1 MASRAAGL
9 PSNPRARARSVGRS
23 EREYE
28 HRATP
33 VADYPPV
40 PSTRLAR
47 QRSIANVRPTR
58 DERAPPPPPP
68 IPADHAPR
76 SAWRRPTTP
85 SSRTSVDSTSSTGSS
100 TFSGR
105 GYASSRTS
113 LEEDAG
119 QQSYKPPARGASLR
133 DRRLAQNDAPKPVV
147 ATAPPSERLWDTVV
161 GAANSLTVNISMAW
175 ASGVATASG
184 EVTPPG
190 SESHLTRALKA
201 YHLQKAKDR
210 SDLPDWLFE
219 EHERRGKP
227 RRTNSRDET
236 ESRMESKPVPVQA
249 APPRRRVFAAGAA
262 DYSSPPSAARSPEA
276 PPATRATE
284 RLRSIRDARRG
295 AMAPRVESPP
305 PAPIQEKPAYQ
316 DRYAAPRAP
325 MAMRRGL
332 PSRPSPQHI

>member
-1 MASRAAGL
+1 M
-9 PSNPRARARSVGRS
+9 
-23 EREYE
+23 
-28 HRATP
+28 
-33 VADYPPV
+33 
-40 PSTRLAR
+40 
-47 QRSIANVRPTR
+47 
-58 DERAPPPPPP
+58 
-68 IPADHAPR
+68 
-76 SAWRRPTTP
+76 
-85 SSRTSVDSTSSTGSS
+85 
-100 TFSGR
+100 
-105 GYASSRTS
+105 
-113 LEEDAG
+113 
-119 QQSYKPPARGASLR
+119 
-133 DRRLAQNDAPKPVV
+133 
-147 ATAPPSERLWDTVV
+147 

-184 EVTPPG
+184 EGVEAPAASQHCTHAMTVTPPG

-210 SDLPDWLFE
+210 SDLPDWLFG

-305 PAPIQEKPAYQ
+305 PPPAQEKPAYQ